1 MIGSLRKPFYLSS
14 GICSIIAL
22 SLVVAG
28 CGSSSSSASGSSGGT
43 TIKVGEMAHLS
54 GPSAG
59 PYGIP
64 FDHGLR
70 LGIDDVN
77 SSNALGNVKLK
88 LDSHDVAGAVP
99 AAVTQFNKFVQ
110 AGTTIIVSPNVTPI
124 ALAITPL
131 AQQEKV
137 FFLSGATVSDAVDH
151 TFGLVDARSP
161 EITFGKRVVAL
172 GHKRIAVILDGD
184 NPAFTT
190 ITNNFEQ
197 GLKESGGS
205 IAQRATIRE
214 KDSDF
219 SSVISKVRQVNPD
232 LVVFATLSDTAGNIM
247 TQMKQAGGF
256 DKVQMGGTVAWQQQ
270 VYTTAGSV
278 AAGSIFP
285 SYWIPGGTDSV
296 GFVAKYQK
304 TYNSEPKTYDALGY
318 QAAWLIASA
327 VQLANQR
334 GQKVTGE
341 VISTLITEAVG
352 SALMKEHGPIADF
365 QEPASGFPQ
374 YPGVVATFNSS
385 GKIVPLT
392 G

>member
-1 MIGSLRKPFYLSS
+1 
-14 GICSIIAL
+14 
-22 SLVVAG
+22 
-28 CGSSSSSASGSSGGT
+28 
-43 TIKVGEMAHLS
+43 MAHLS
-54 GPSAG
+54 GTSAG

-64 FDHGLR
+64 FDRGLK
-70 LGIDDVN
+70 LGIDNVN
-77 SSNALGNVKLK
+77 SSNVLGNVKLK

-99 AAVTQFNKFVQ
+99 AAVTQFNKFMQ

-124 ALAITPL
+124 ARAITPL
-131 AQQEKV
+131 AQQEKA
-137 FFLSGATVSDAVDH
+137 FFLSGATVSEDVDH

-172 GHKRIAVILDGD
+172 GHKRIAVIVDGD

-190 ITNNFEQ
+190 ITDNFEQ
-197 GLKESGGS
+197 GLKDSGVS
-205 IAQRATIRE
+205 IAQRVTIGE

-232 LVVFATLSDTAGNIM
+232 LVVFATLSDAAGNIM

-256 DKVQMGGTVAWQQQ
+256 DKVQMAGTVAWQQQ
-270 VYTTAGSV
+270 VYMTAGSV

-285 SYWIPGGTDSV
+285 SYWIPGGPDTS
-296 GFVAKYQK
+296 GFLAKYQA
-304 TYNSEPKTYDALGY
+304 TYNADPTTYSALGY

-327 VQLANQR
+327 VQLASQR

-341 VISTLITEAVG
+341 LVSTLISEAAG
-352 SALMKEHGPIADF
+352 SPLVKEHGPIADF

-374 YPGVVATFNSS
+374 YPGVVATFSS
-385 GKIVPLT
+385 NGKIVPLT

>member
-1 MIGSLRKPFYLSS
+1 MVGSLRKPFYLSS
-14 GICSIIAL
+14 SVCSIIAL
-22 SLVVAG
+22 SVVIAG
-28 CGSSSSSASGSSGGT
+28 CGSSGTSASGPTGGK

-54 GPSAG
+54 GTSAG

-64 FDHGLR
+64 FDRGLK
-70 LGIDDVN
+70 LGIDNVN
-77 SSNALGNVKLK
+77 SSNVLGNVKLK

-99 AAVTQFNKFVQ
+99 AAVTQFNKFMQ

-124 ALAITPL
+124 ARAITPL
-131 AQQEKV
+131 AQQEKA
-137 FFLSGATVSDAVDH
+137 FFLSGATVSEDVDH

-172 GHKRIAVILDGD
+172 GHKRIAVIVDGD

-190 ITNNFEQ
+190 ITDNFEH
-197 GLKESGGS
+197 GLKDSGVS
-205 IAQRATIRE
+205 IAQRVTIGE

-232 LVVFATLSDTAGNIM
+232 LVVFATLSDAAGNIM

-256 DKVQMGGTVAWQQQ
+256 DKVQMAGTVAWQQQ

-278 AAGSIFP
+278 AAGSVFP
-285 SYWIPGGTDSV
+285 SYWIPGGPDTS
-296 GFVAKYQK
+296 GFLAKYQA
-304 TYNSEPKTYDALGY
+304 TYNTDPTTYSALGY

-327 VQLANQR
+327 VQLASQR

-341 VISTLITEAVG
+341 LVSTLISEAAG
-352 SALMKEHGPIADF
+352 SPLVKEHGPIADF

-374 YPGVVATFNSS
+374 YPGVVATFSS
-385 GKIVPLT
+385 NGKIVPLT